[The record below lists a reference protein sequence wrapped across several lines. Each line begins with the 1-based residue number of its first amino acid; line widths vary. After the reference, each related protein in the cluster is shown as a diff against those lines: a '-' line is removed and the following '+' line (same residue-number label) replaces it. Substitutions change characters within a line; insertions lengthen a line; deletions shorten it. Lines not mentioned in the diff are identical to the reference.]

1 VFLRAESLEVR
12 IAGRTLVR
20 GLNLVVRGGERWG
33 VLGRN
38 GAGKTTLLHVLA
50 GLRPPD
56 AGRVLLDDEPVERI
70 SRRLLARQ
78 VGVLLQEETRD
89 YWGSAR
95 EYAMLGRYPH
105 SGGMFGPDVTDHEV
119 VDRALAVMDLEQI
132 ANRAYRSLSGGERQ
146 RARLAA
152 LFAQHPLC
160 YLCDEPLQQLD
171 RPHQGAM
178 LDWISRESRQRHAAS
193 LMVLHDLVFASR
205 YCDRLLLLFGDG
217 RHMSGA
223 CRDML
228 TEQNLRGLYG
238 FPVEAHQLDGETVFL
253 PTRNRGDGQL

>member
-1 VFLRAESLEVR
+1 MLRAESLEVR
-12 IAGRTLVR
+12 IANRVLVKE
-20 GLNLVVRGGERWG
+20 LNLVVSGGERWG

-38 GAGKTTLLHVLA
+38 GAGKSTLLHVLA

-56 AGRVLLDDEPVERI
+56 AGRVLLDGEPVETM
-70 SRRLLARQ
+70 SRRRVARRF
-78 VGVLLQEETRD
+78 GMLLQEETRD

-95 EYAMLGRYPH
+95 EYALLGRHPH
-105 SGGMFGPDVTDHEV
+105 VRGMFGPDAADHEV

-152 LFAQHPLC
+152 LFAQQPLC

-171 RPHQGAM
+171 LPHQVAM
-178 LDWISRESRQRHAAS
+178 LDWISRESRQRRAAS

-217 RHMSGA
+217 RYLSGG
-223 CRDML
+223 RQEML
-228 TEQNLRGLYG
+228 TEENLRSLYG
-238 FPVEAHQLDGETVFL
+238 FPVEARELDGETVFL
-253 PTRNRGDGQL
+253 PARISGDAQL

>member
-1 VFLRAESLEVR
+1 MLRAESLEIR

-20 GLNLVVRGGERWG
+20 GLDLVVRGGERWG

-38 GAGKTTLLHVLA
+38 GAGKSTLLHVLA
-50 GLRPPD
+50 GLRPPE
-56 AGRVLLDDEPVERI
+56 AGRVLLEDEPIERI
-70 SRRLLARQ
+70 SRRQVARQ
-78 VGVLLQEETRD
+78 FGVLLQEETRD
-89 YWGSAR
+89 YWGSTR
-95 EYAMLGRYPH
+95 EYALLGRYPH
-105 SGGMFGPDVTDHEV
+105 IRRMFGPDPTDHGV

-152 LFAQHPLC
+152 LFAQQPLC

-171 RPHQGAM
+171 LPHQVAM
-178 LDWISRESRQRHAAS
+178 LDWISSESRQRSAAS

-217 RHMSGA
+217 RYMTGT

-228 TEQNLRGLYG
+228 TEQNLRRLYG
-238 FPVEAHQLDGETVFL
+238 FPVEAHELDGETVFL
-253 PTRNRGDGQL
+253 PTRNRDHGQL